1 MHHCNQHTLHEH
13 RSHEHTSSHAM
24 TEIALALSMAFFCL
38 MVLSLVAAGVPKASP
53 TPSLMQINDERLQ
66 QTEARGENG
75 TWVIYFGERF
85 FDVSL
90 NPVDPGSLN
99 GDPVYLAVDPN
110 LGLQQLISAQ
120 TQFSTPDV
128 SITLLDEAW
137 ISRLEELP

>member
-1 MHHCNQHTLHEH
+1 MREYT
-13 RSHEHTSSHAM
+13 SYEHTSNHAM

-38 MVLSLVAAGVPKASP
+38 MVLSLVAAGVPKSSP
-53 TPSLMQINDERLQ
+53 APALIELNDNRLQ
-66 QTEARGENG
+66 QVETRGANG
-75 TWVIYFGERF
+75 TWVIYFEERF

-90 NPVDPGSLN
+90 HPLDPASLN
-99 GDPVYLAVDPN
+99 QDPVFLAVDPK

-120 TQFSTPDV
+120 SRISSPDV

>member
-1 MHHCNQHTLHEH
+1 M
-13 RSHEHTSSHAM
+13 HEHTSHQAM

-53 TPSLMQINDERLQ
+53 APSLVQLNDDRLKPMESPQ
-66 QTEARGENG
+66 GEGN
-75 TWVIYFGERF
+75 WVIYFEERF

-90 NPVDPGSLN
+90 QPLDPGGL
-99 GDPVYLAVDPN
+99 GQEPVYLAVDPN

-120 TQFSTPDV
+120 SRISSPDV